1 MRRSIRRLR
10 PGIPIEV
17 EFPDIR
23 RWRPGNVGL
32 DYVWSFAGDAPGPHL
47 AVVALVHG
55 NEFCGAISLD
65 RLLARFVEGRLRP
78 RQGRVSFILANPEA
92 YLAFDPQRPLASRAL
107 DEDMNRLW
115 DAHTLESARTSR
127 ELARARALRPRI
139 DTVDHLIDL
148 HSMSLPS
155 PPLVLAGDTAKGVAL
170 ARALALPC
178 DILIDSGHAAGRRLR
193 DDAGFGDPGS
203 PKPPCWLNAASTGSL
218 RLRPLR
224 PSARG
229 AFSSTSGWYNGLR
242 MCHGLSQPRGKFA
255 NSRSRT

>member
-1 MRRSIRRLR
+1 MAIAACLQTQA
-10 PGIPIEV
+10 PCVGAYDVCGLEFPIEV

-170 ARALALPC
+170 ARACAAVRHPDRFRPC
-178 DILIDSGHAAGRRLR
+178 RGPTATGR
-193 DDAGFGDPGS
+193 
-203 PKPPCWLNAASTGSL
+203 C
-218 RLRPLR
+218 
-224 PSARG
+224 
-229 AFSSTSGWYNGLR
+229 GLW
-242 MCHGLSQPRGKFA
+242 
-255 NSRSRT
+255 RSRQPQNRPAG